1 MKELGLMGADLLVL
15 LKLFNSI
22 HPLEHI
28 HRFNL
33 ILRYMKLV
41 IKRGKDVIATG
52 SVDYQDIKAAQ
63 KAAKAVITQPKYKG
77 CYVQIDKQV

>member
-1 MKELGLMGADLLVL
+1 M
-15 LKLFNSI
+15 LFKQISFI
-22 HPLEHI
+22 YAI
-28 HRFNL
+28 IVINL

-41 IKRGKDVIATG
+41 IKRGKEVIATG
-52 SVDYQDIKAAQ
+52 SVDYQDLKAAQ

>member
-1 MKELGLMGADLLVL
+1 MKRLIA
-15 LKLFNSI
+15 I
-22 HPLEHI
+22 HPLDHI

-41 IKRGKDVIATG
+41 IKRGKEVIATG

-63 KAAKAVITQPKYKG
+63 KAAKEVIMQPKYKG